1 MDVGICDDD
10 QACQL
15 AISQLIKEQH
25 VPEPINIMTFSTLEA
40 LLGQTKLLDLLF
52 LDIEVGEVN
61 SIDCLNQ
68 YKELQRIPSIVL
80 VSSHSCYT
88 TKSYQATIF
97 QYLLKPVY
105 PEIFEQVFSAC
116 YERYQRLQQICTLQD
131 EHGLV
136 WRIPL
141 HKIVC
146 IKIER
151 RRLVYY
157 DEEQKEYWGA
167 TQSLTRVLDKLK
179 LFGFCQIAK
188 DCLVNLAYVTSVE
201 NNFAVIKLKC
211 QVGKLAVGK
220 KYLEEAKRQYLRYL
234 VD

>member
-1 MDVGICDDD
+1 MDVGICDDN

-25 VPEPINIMTFSTLEA
+25 APETVNIMTFSTLEA
-40 LLGQTKLLDLLF
+40 LLGQTKLLDILF

-61 SIDCLNQ
+61 SIDYLNQ
-68 YKELQRIPSIVL
+68 YKELQEIPSIVL
-80 VSSHSCYT
+80 ISSHSCYVT
-88 TKSYQATIF
+88 QSYQVTIF

-116 YERYQRLQQICTLQD
+116 YERYQRLQQICNLQD

-136 WRIPL
+136 CRIPL

-146 IKIER
+146 IKSER
-151 RRLVYY
+151 RRLIYY
-157 DEEQKEYWGA
+157 DEEQKKYWGTA
-167 TQSLTRVLDKLK
+167 QSLTVALDKWK

-188 DCLVNLAYVTSVE
+188 DCLVNLAYVTSIE
-201 NNFAVIKLKC
+201 NHVAVIKLKY
-211 QVGKLAVGK
+211 QISKLTVGKR
-220 KYLEEAKRQYLRYL
+220 YLEEAKRQYLRYL

>member
-1 MDVGICDDD
+1 MNVGICDDA
-10 QACQL
+10 QECQL
-15 AISQLIKEQH
+15 AISQLIEEQH

-40 LLGQTKLLDLLF
+40 LLSQTKLLDILF
-52 LDIEVGEVN
+52 LDIEVGEEN
-61 SIDCLNQ
+61 SLECLSQ
-68 YKELQRIPSIVL
+68 HKELQEIPSIVL
-80 VSSHSCYT
+80 ISSHSCYI
-88 TKSYQATIF
+88 TKSYQAAIF

-131 EHGLV
+131 EQGLV

-146 IKIER
+146 IKVER

-157 DEEQKEYWGA
+157 DEEQKAYWGT
-167 TQSLTRVLDKLK
+167 TQALTVVLDELK
-179 LFGFCQIAK
+179 LFGFCQITK
-188 DCLVNLAYVTSVE
+188 GCLVNMAYVTSME
-201 NNFAVIKLKC
+201 NNFASIKLKY
-211 QVGKLAVGK
+211 QVVKLAVGK